1 MAKTN
6 TNATA
11 TANNE
16 VKAAPKKRH
25 SATYNSIRKALRAK
39 YPDMSE
45 KALNIKTIYACRKH
59 DAEAKARRE
68 AKAAAVAQA

>member
-1 MAKTN
+1 MAN
-6 TNATA
+6 T
-11 TANNE
+11 TANANT
-16 VKAAPKKRH
+16 KKRH